1 VENAPESCL
10 DIAEAVRTHRR
21 TALEAVDAALVQA
34 ERRQATFRA
43 FITLAPELARRQAE
57 RVDQRVAA
65 GERLPLAGV
74 PFAVKDLFDAAGLP
88 TTCGSK
94 AFEDRIAERD
104 ATVVRRLVEAGAVL
118 LGKANMHECAFGFT
132 GENPH
137 YGDCKNPVDPQR
149 VAGGSSSGSAV
160 AVALGICPFAI
171 GSDTGGSIRL
181 PAALCGLVGLKPTYG
196 RLSRAGGVPLA
207 WSMDHV
213 GPLTRSAAD
222 AAAVLQVIAGPDP
235 KDDTASRRPTRDY
248 RGELEQS
255 IQGLRLGVPRDSWF
269 FGSLDPAV
277 ASAVENA
284 IGKLEALGAK
294 RIEVSLPLLDEAL
307 GAHRAIIFA
316 EASAYYRPFLRPDG
330 PPFGDDIRPL
340 LQAGLFLPAVDYL
353 HAQRVRRKIRDAWTQ
368 VFAGIDCLLTP
379 TTPLPAVKFGQQ
391 TAPLPGG
398 ERPLVRAYLDMTLPF
413 NLVGFPAVSV
423 PCGVSPTGLPIGLQ
437 VVGRP
442 FAEATILRVA
452 RRCEQA

>member
-1 VENAPESCL
+1 MENAPESCL

-21 TALEAVDAALVQA
+21 TALETVDAALVQA

-74 PFAVKDLFDAAGLP
+74 PFAIKDLFDAAGLP

-196 RLSRAGGVPLA
+196 RVSRAGGVPLA

-213 GPLTRSAAD
+213 GPLTRSAVD

-235 KDDTASRRPTRDY
+235 MDDTASRRPTRDY

-255 IQGLRLGVPRDSWF
+255 IQGLRLGVSRDSWF

-340 LQAGLFLPAVDYL
+340 LQAGLFLPAVDYPPR
-353 HAQRVRRKIRDAWTQ
+353 ATSSPQDSRRLDPGLCRHR
-368 VFAGIDCLLTP
+368 
-379 TTPLPAVKFGQQ
+379 LPADADDAIAGCQVRPADGALAWRRTPAGPRLFGYDVALQ
-391 TAPLPGG
+391 PGRLSRRVG
-398 ERPLVRAYLDMTLPF
+398 SLRSLADGPADRIAGGRPSLRRSDDSAR
-413 NLVGFPAVSV
+413 GPAV
-423 PCGVSPTGLPIGLQ
+423 
-437 VVGRP
+437 
-442 FAEATILRVA
+442 
-452 RRCEQA
+452 

>member
-1 VENAPESCL
+1 MEDAPESCL
-10 DIAEAVRTHRR
+10 ELAEAVRTHRR
-21 TALEAVDAALVQA
+21 SAREAVDAALVKA
-34 ERRQATFRA
+34 EQRQATHRA

-57 RVDQRVAA
+57 RVDQRIAA

-94 AFEDRIAERD
+94 AFADRVAQRD
-104 ATVVRRLVEAGAVL
+104 ATVVRRLVDAGAVL

-149 VAGGSSSGSAV
+149 IAGGSSSGSAV

-171 GSDTGGSIRL
+171 GSDTGGSVRL

-196 RLSRAGGVPLA
+196 RVSRSGGVPLA

-222 AAAVLQVIAGPDP
+222 AAAVLQVIAGHDP
-235 KDDTASRRPTRDY
+235 GDDTASRRPMPDY
-248 RGELEQS
+248 RRELERP
-255 IQGLRLGVPRDSWF
+255 IQGLRLGIPRDPWF

-277 ASAVENA
+277 AAAVEGA
-284 IGKLEALGAK
+284 IERLVNLGA
-294 RIEVSLPLLDEAL
+294 RRLDVSLPLLDEAL

-316 EASAYYRPFLRPDG
+316 EASAYYRPFLKPDG
-330 PPFGDDIRPL
+330 PQFGDDIRPL

-353 HAQRVRRKIRDAWTQ
+353 HAQRVRRMIRDAWSK
-368 VFAGIDCLLTP
+368 VFSGIDCLVTP
-379 TTPLPAVKFGQQ
+379 TTPLPAVEFGEQ
-391 TAPLPGG
+391 TAQLPGG

-413 NLVGFPAVSV
+413 NLVGYPALSV
-423 PCGVSPTGLPIGLQ
+423 PCGVSPTSLPIGLQ
-437 VVGRP
+437 LVGRP

-452 RRCEQA
+452 RRCEEA